1 MAAIDQLLKLA
12 KEKNASDV
20 HLCSRSAPMIRLYG
34 NVVKLDDFDVR
45 TPEQS
50 ERELLEIMN
59 ETQLQEFDRH
69 KEIDFSYS
77 VEKLGR
83 FRVNIHQEERG
94 VSGAFR
100 IIPSDIRSADSIGL
114 PEVVKE
120 ITRREQGMFLV
131 TGPSGC
137 GKSTTLA
144 ALVDLINH
152 ERACHVVTIE
162 DPIEFQY
169 VNDKS
174 YIDQREVG
182 THTRSFASALR
193 SVVRENPD
201 VIVVGEMRDLE
212 TISLAVSAA
221 ETGHLVFSTLHT
233 RGAAKTIERVINVFP
248 PEQQFMM
255 RTMLG
260 ESLVGV
266 LSQQLMRNRDGN
278 GLVLALEVMINTSA
292 VASLIRHGD
301 TYRIPSTMQTGKKF
315 GMQLMD
321 EHIIDL
327 LKAGKI
333 DPKVAQVKIEDKS
346 LLREFLV
353 EQKKQEEKRKKE
365 ESKKRTA

>member
-1 MAAIDQLLKLA
+1 MAAIDEFLTTARA
-12 KEKNASDV
+12 KGASDV
-20 HLCSRSAPMIRLYG
+20 HLCSQSPPMMRLFG
-34 NVVKLDDFDVR
+34 NIVKLEGFDVL
-45 TPEQS
+45 TPEKS
-50 ERELLEIMN
+50 ERDLLEIMN
-59 ETQLQEFDRH
+59 EGQLQEFDRH

-77 VEKLGR
+77 IEGIGR

-100 IIPSDIRSADSIGL
+100 IIPSDIRSAESIGL

-120 ITRREQGMFLV
+120 ITRR
-131 TGPSGC
+131 
-137 GKSTTLA
+137 
-144 ALVDLINH
+144 VDLINH
-152 ERACHVVTIE
+152 ERSCHIITIE

-169 VNDKS
+169 KNDKA
-174 YIDQREVG
+174 YVDQREVG
-182 THTRSFASALR
+182 THTRTFASALR

-248 PEQQFMM
+248 PEQQYML
-255 RTMLG
+255 RTMLA

-266 LSQQLMRNRDGN
+266 LSQQLMRNESGDGM
-278 GLVLALEVMINTSA
+278 VLAIEVMINTSA

-321 EHIIDL
+321 EHIIEL
-327 LKAGKI
+327 LREGKI
-333 DPKVAQVKIEDKS
+333 DQKVAQVKIEDRG
-346 LLREFLV
+346 LLREFMIQ
-353 EQKKQEEKRKKE
+353 QKKAEAKRKKAAG
-365 ESKKRTA
+365 KRSA

>member
-1 MAAIDQLLKLA
+1 MAAIDELLKTS
-12 KEKNASDV
+12 KDKGASDV
-20 HLCSRSAPMIRLYG
+20 HLCAKSPPMVRLFG
-34 NVVKLDDFDVR
+34 NIVPLGNFEVLS
-45 TPEQS
+45 PEKN
-50 ERELLEIMN
+50 ERDLLEIMN

-77 VEKLGR
+77 VEGLGR
-83 FRVNIHQEERG
+83 FRVNIHREERG

-100 IIPSDIRSADSIGL
+100 IIPTVIRSADSIGL
-114 PEVVKE
+114 PEVIKE

-137 GKSTTLA
+137 GKSTTLSS
-144 ALVDLINH
+144 LVDLINQ
-152 ERACHVVTIE
+152 ERACHIITIE

-169 VNDKS
+169 KNDKA

-182 THTRSFASALR
+182 THTKTFASALR

-248 PEQQFMM
+248 PEQQYMM
-255 RTMLG
+255 RTMLAA
-260 ESLVGV
+260 SLVGV
-266 LSQQLMRNRDGN
+266 LSQQLMRNRAGDGM
-278 GLVLALEVMINTSA
+278 VLALEVMINTSA
-292 VASLIRHGD
+292 VASLVRHGD

-321 EHIIDL
+321 EHIVDL
-327 LKAGKI
+327 LREGRI
-333 DPKVAQVKIEDKS
+333 DAKTAQTKIEDRG
-346 LLREFLV
+346 LLKEYLE
-353 EQKKQEEKRKKE
+353 EQKKAEAKAKKRAG
-365 ESKKRTA
+365 KRTA

>member
-1 MAAIDQLLKLA
+1 MAVIDEFLTTARA
-12 KEKNASDV
+12 KGASDV
-20 HLCSRSAPMIRLYG
+20 HLCSKSPPMMRLFG
-34 NVVKLDDFDVR
+34 NIVKLEGFDVL
-45 TPEQS
+45 TPEKS
-50 ERELLEIMN
+50 ERDLLEIMN
-59 ETQLQEFDRH
+59 EGQIQEFDRH

-77 VEKLGR
+77 IEGIGR

-100 IIPSDIRSADSIGL
+100 IIPSDIRSAESIGL

-120 ITRREQGMFLV
+120 ITRREQGLFLV

-144 ALVDLINH
+144 SLVDLINH
-152 ERACHVVTIE
+152 ERSCHIITIE

-169 VNDKS
+169 KNDKA
-174 YIDQREVG
+174 YVDQREVG
-182 THTRSFASALR
+182 THTRTFASALR

-248 PEQQFMM
+248 PEQQYML
-255 RTMLG
+255 RTMLA

-266 LSQQLMRNRDGN
+266 LSQQLMRNESGDGM
-278 GLVLALEVMINTSA
+278 VLAIDVMINTSA

-321 EHIIDL
+321 EHIIEL
-327 LKAGKI
+327 LREGKI
-333 DPKVAQVKIEDKS
+333 DHTVAQVKIEDRG
-346 LLREFLV
+346 LLREFMIQ
-353 EQKKQEEKRKKE
+353 QKKAEEKRKKAAG
-365 ESKKRTA
+365 KRSA

>member
-1 MAAIDQLLKLA
+1 MAAIDSILTLA

-20 HLCSRSAPMIRLYG
+20 HLCSKSVPMVRLFG
-34 NVVKLDDFDVR
+34 NIVKLEGFEVR
-45 TPEQS
+45 EPEQN

-59 ETQLQEFDRH
+59 ESQLQEFDRY
-69 KEIDFSYS
+69 KEIDFSYAIQGI
-77 VEKLGR
+77 GR

-94 VSGAFR
+94 VSGSFR
-100 IIPSDIRSADSIGL
+100 IIPSEIRAADSIGL

-120 ITRREQGMFLV
+120 ITRREQGLFLV

-144 ALVDLINH
+144 ALVNLINN
-152 ERACHVVTIE
+152 ERACHIVTIE

-169 VNDKS
+169 ENNTA

-182 THTRSFASALR
+182 THTKTFASALR

-233 RGAAKTIERVINVFP
+233 RGAAKTIERVVNVFP

-255 RTMLG
+255 RTMIG
-260 ESLVGV
+260 ESLIGV
-266 LSQQLMRNRDGN
+266 LSQQLMRNVSGDGMI
-278 GLVLALEVMINTSA
+278 LAIEVMINTSA

-321 EHIIDL
+321 EHIIEL
-327 LKAGKI
+327 LRADKI
-333 DPKVAQVKIEDKS
+333 DPKVAQVKIEDKG
-346 LLREFLV
+346 LLREYLL
-353 EQKKQEEKRKKE
+353 EQRKMEEKLKKE
-365 ESKKRTA
+365 QVRHKA

>member
-1 MAAIDQLLKLA
+1 MAAIDSVLIVA
-12 KEKNASDV
+12 KEKKASDV
-20 HLCSRSAPMIRLYG
+20 HLCAGSSTMVRLYG
-34 NVVKLDDFDVR
+34 NIIKMDDSPPR
-45 TPEQS
+45 SPEQN
-50 ERELLEIMN
+50 RKELLEIMN
-59 ETQLQEFDRH
+59 EGQLQEFDRH
-69 KEIDFSYS
+69 KEIDFSYA
-77 VEKLGR
+77 VENVGR

-100 IIPSDIRSADSIGL
+100 IIPTEIKSAESIGL
-114 PEVVKE
+114 PEVVKD
-120 ITRREQGMFLV
+120 ITRREQGLFLV
-131 TGPSGC
+131 TGPSGS

-144 ALVDLINH
+144 ALVDLINK
-152 ERACHVVTIE
+152 ERACHIVTIE

-169 VNDKS
+169 VNDQA

-182 THTRSFASALR
+182 THTRTFASALR
-193 SVVRENPD
+193 AVVRENPD

-233 RGAAKTIERVINVFP
+233 RGAAKTIERIINVFP

-266 LSQQLMRNRDGN
+266 ISQQLMRNRAGN
-278 GLVLALEVMINTSA
+278 GMVLSIEVMVNTSA

-301 TYRIPSTMQTGKKF
+301 TYRIPSAMQTGKKF

-327 LKAGKI
+327 LRQGKI
-333 DPKVAQVKIEDKS
+333 DPKVAQVKIEDKG
-346 LLREFLV
+346 LLREFIL
-353 EQKKQEEKRKKE
+353 EQKRGEGKRQAKG
-365 ESKKRTA
+365 R

>member
-1 MAAIDQLLKLA
+1 MAAIDGILKFA
-12 KEKNASDV
+12 KEKKVSDV
-20 HLCSRSAPMIRLYG
+20 HLCSKSPPMARLHGNIIKLGDYG
-34 NVVKLDDFDVR
+34 VR
-45 TPEQS
+45 TPEQN
-50 ERELLEIMN
+50 EHDLLEIMN
-59 ETQLQEFDRH
+59 QDQRQEFDRH
-69 KEIDFSYS
+69 KEIDFSYA
-77 VEKLGR
+77 VGGVGR

-94 VSGAFR
+94 ISGAFR
-100 IIPSDIRSADSIGL
+100 IIPTEIRTADSIGL
-114 PEVVKE
+114 PQVVKE
-120 ITRREQGMFLV
+120 ITNREQGLFLV

-144 ALVDLINH
+144 ALVDLINR
-152 ERACHVVTIE
+152 ERACHIVTIE

-169 VNDKS
+169 VNSKA
-174 YIDQREVG
+174 YVDQREVG
-182 THTRSFASALR
+182 THTRTFASALR

-233 RGAAKTIERVINVFP
+233 RGAAKTIERIINVFP
-248 PEQQFMM
+248 PEQQYMM

-266 LSQQLMRNRDGN
+266 LSQQLMRNHAGDGMI
-278 GLVLALEVMINTSA
+278 LALEVMINTPA
-292 VASLIRHGD
+292 VGSLIRHGD
-301 TYRIPSTMQTGKKF
+301 TYRIPSTMQTSKKF

-333 DPKVAQVKIEDKS
+333 DAKVAQVKIEDKG
-346 LLREFLV
+346 LFREYLV
-353 EQKKQEEKRKKE
+353 EQKKLEEKQKKE
-365 ESKKRTA
+365 AGKSA

>member
-1 MAAIDQLLKLA
+1 MAAIDEILGTA
-12 KEKNASDV
+12 KEKGASDV
-20 HLCSRSAPMIRLYG
+20 HICSMSPPMVRQFGNIVRLEGY
-34 NVVKLDDFDVR
+34 DVIE
-45 TPEQS
+45 PE
-50 ERELLEIMN
+50 RGRRDLLEIMN
-59 ETQLQEFDRH
+59 DNQLREFDRH
-69 KEIDFSYS
+69 KEIDFSYA
-77 VEKLGR
+77 VKDIGR
-83 FRVNIHQEERG
+83 FRVNIHEEERG

-100 IIPSDIRSADSIGL
+100 IIPDVIRDADSIGI
-114 PEVVKE
+114 PDVVKN

-131 TGPSGC
+131 TGPSGS

-144 ALVDLINH
+144 SLIDLINH
-152 ERACHVVTIE
+152 ERACHIITIE

-169 VNDKS
+169 KNDTA

-248 PEQQFMM
+248 PEQQYMM

-266 LSQQLMRNRDGN
+266 VSQQLMRNHN
-278 GLVLALEVMINTSA
+278 GTGMVLALEVMINTSA

-301 TYRIPSTMQTGKKF
+301 TYRIPSTMQTGKKY

-327 LKAGKI
+327 LRAGNI
-333 DPKVAQVKIEDKS
+333 DPKMAQTKIEDRG
-346 LLREFLV
+346 LLREYLV
-353 EQKKQEEKRKKE
+353 EKKKAETGRKK
-365 ESKKRTA
+365 SGKRTA

>member
-1 MAAIDQLLKLA
+1 MAAIDELLTTA
-12 KEKNASDV
+12 KERKASDV
-20 HLCSRSAPMIRLYG
+20 HLCSRSGPMVRLYG
-34 NVVKLDDFDVR
+34 NISRLEGYDVR

-50 ERELLEIMN
+50 ESELLEIMN
-59 ETQLQEFDRH
+59 EMQLQEFDRH
-69 KEIDFSYS
+69 KEIDFSYA
-77 VEKLGR
+77 VDGVGR

-94 VSGAFR
+94 ISGAFR
-100 IIPSDIRSADSIGL
+100 IIPSDIRTADSIGL

-120 ITRREQGMFLV
+120 ITRREQGLFLV

-152 ERACHVVTIE
+152 ERACHIITIE

-169 VNDKS
+169 VNDKA

-233 RGAAKTIERVINVFP
+233 RGAAKTIERIINVFP
-248 PEQQFMM
+248 PEQQYMM

-266 LSQQLMRNRDGN
+266 LSQQLMRNRAGDGM
-278 GLVLALEVMINTSA
+278 VLAIEVMINTPA
-292 VASLIRHGD
+292 VASLVRHGD

-321 EHIIDL
+321 EHIIEL
-327 LKAGKI
+327 LKAGQI
-333 DPKVAQVKIEDKS
+333 DVKVAQVKIEDRG
-346 LLREFLV
+346 LLREYLL
-353 EQKKQEEKRKKE
+353 QKKQEEEKQKKQK
-365 ESKKRTA
+365 SKRTA

>member
-1 MAAIDQLLKLA
+1 MAAIDSLLVRA
-12 KEKNASDV
+12 KEMRASDV
-20 HLCSRSAPMIRLYG
+20 HLCSKSPPMTRLYG
-34 NVVKLDDFDVR
+34 NIVKMEGFDVR
-45 TPEQS
+45 TPQLN
-50 ERELLEIMN
+50 ERELLEVMT
-59 ETQLQEFDRH
+59 EAQLQEFDRH
-69 KEIDFSYS
+69 KEIDFSYAIHG
-77 VEKLGR
+77 VGR

-94 VSGAFR
+94 ISGAFR
-100 IIPSDIRSADSIGL
+100 IIPSEIRSADSIGL

-120 ITRREQGMFLV
+120 VTRREQGLFLV

-169 VNDKS
+169 VNDKA
-174 YIDQREVG
+174 YVDQREVG
-182 THTRSFASALR
+182 THTRTFASALR

-233 RGAAKTIERVINVFP
+233 RGAAKTVERIINVFP

-266 LSQQLMRNRDGN
+266 LSQQLMRNRAGDGM
-278 GLVLALEVMINTSA
+278 VLAIEVMINTPA

-301 TYRIPSTMQTGKKF
+301 TYRVPSAMQTGKKF
-315 GMQLMD
+315 GMQIMD
-321 EHIIDL
+321 EHIIEL
-327 LKAGKI
+327 LRANKI
-333 DPKVAQVKIEDKS
+333 DPKVAQVKIEDKG
-346 LLREFLV
+346 LLREYLQ
-353 EQKKQEEKRKKE
+353 EQQKEGQKRKKGQAKE
-365 ESKKRTA
+365 GA

>member
-1 MAAIDQLLKLA
+1 LAVIDKLLQIA
-12 KEKNASDV
+12 KEMGASDV
-20 HLCSRSAPMIRLYG
+20 HLCSRSEPMVRLYG
-34 NVVKLDDFDVR
+34 NIIKLEGFDIR
-45 TPEQS
+45 EPEEN
-50 ERELLEIMN
+50 ERDLLEIMN
-59 ETQLQEFDRH
+59 EGQLQEFDRH
-69 KEIDFSYS
+69 KEIDFSYA
-77 VEKLGR
+77 VESLGR

-100 IIPSDIRSADSIGL
+100 IIPSTIRSADSVGL

-120 ITRREQGMFLV
+120 ISRREQGLFLV

-144 ALVDLINH
+144 ALVDLINR

-162 DPIEFQY
+162 DPIEFEY
-169 VNDKS
+169 ENVKA

-266 LSQQLMRNRDGN
+266 LSQQLMRNTKGDGM
-278 GLVLALEVMINTSA
+278 VLALEVMINTSA

-321 EHIIDL
+321 EHIIEL
-327 LKAGKI
+327 LKAKKI
-333 DPKVAQVKIEDKS
+333 DPKVAHVKVEDKA
-346 LLREFLV
+346 LLREFLG
-353 EQKKQEEKRKKE
+353 EQKKEEGKQKKE
-365 ESKKRTA
+365 RGKRTA

>member
-1 MAAIDQLLKLA
+1 MAAIDRILTLA
-12 KEKNASDV
+12 KEKGASDV
-20 HLCSRSAPMIRLYG
+20 HLCSRSAPMVRYLGEII
-34 NVVKLDDFDVR
+34 KLEGFDVR
-45 TPEQS
+45 TPEQN

-69 KEIDFSYS
+69 KEIDFSYAIPG
-77 VEKLGR
+77 KGR

-100 IIPSDIRSADSIGL
+100 IIPTQIRTADSIGL
-114 PEVVKE
+114 PQVVKE
-120 ITRREQGMFLV
+120 ITKREQGMFLV
-131 TGPSGC
+131 TGPSGS

-152 ERACHVVTIE
+152 ERACHVITIE

-169 VNDKS
+169 VNDKA

-233 RGAAKTIERVINVFP
+233 RGAAKTIERIINVFP

-266 LSQQLMRNRDGN
+266 LSQQLMRNKDGT
-278 GLVLALEVMINTSA
+278 GMTLAIEVMINTPA
-292 VASLIRHGD
+292 VASLVRHGD

-327 LKAGKI
+327 VRQGKVDI
-333 DPKVAQVKIEDKS
+333 KTAQIKIEDKG
-346 LLREFLV
+346 LLREFLL
-353 EQKKQEEKRKKE
+353 EQKKQDEKRKKVQ
-365 ESKKRTA
+365 SK

>member
-1 MAAIDQLLKLA
+1 MAAIDEILKRA
-12 KEKNASDV
+12 KELGASDV
-20 HLCSRSAPMIRLYG
+20 HLCSKSPPMIRLYG
-34 NVVKLDDFDVR
+34 NIIKLEGFGVCDVEKNKR
-45 TPEQS
+45 D
-50 ERELLEIMN
+50 LLEIMN
-59 ETQLQEFDRH
+59 EGQLQLFDRH

-77 VEKLGR
+77 VEEIGR
-83 FRVNIHQEERG
+83 YRTNIHQEERG
-94 VSGAFR
+94 ISAAFR

-114 PEVVKE
+114 PDVVKA
-120 ITRREQGMFLV
+120 ITRREQGLFLV

-152 ERACHVVTIE
+152 ERACHIITIE

-169 VNDKS
+169 VNDNA

-182 THTRSFASALR
+182 THTRTFASALR

-248 PEQQFMM
+248 PEQQYMM

-266 LSQQLMRNRDGN
+266 VSQQLMRNRAGDGM
-278 GLVLALEVMINTSA
+278 VLAIEVMINTPA
-292 VASLIRHGD
+292 VGSLIRHGD

-321 EHIIDL
+321 EHIIEL
-327 LKAGKI
+327 LKEGKI
-333 DPKVAQVKIEDKS
+333 DPKVAQVKIEDKA
-346 LLREFLV
+346 LLREYFI
-353 EQKKQEEKRKKE
+353 EKKKQDEKGHKGRAKQ
-365 ESKKRTA
+365 TA

>member
-1 MAAIDQLLKLA
+1 MAVIDSVLTLA
-12 KEKNASDV
+12 KEKNTSDV
-20 HLCSRSAPMIRLYG
+20 HLCSKSPPMVRLYG
-34 NVVKLDDFDVR
+34 NIIKLEGFDVR
-45 TPEQS
+45 TPEQN
-50 ERELLEIMN
+50 ERELLEVMN

-69 KEIDFSYS
+69 KEIDFSYAIQG
-77 VEKLGR
+77 VGR

-100 IIPSDIRSADSIGL
+100 IIPSEILTADSIGL
-114 PEVVKE
+114 PEMVKE
-120 ITRREQGMFLV
+120 ITRREQGLFLV

-144 ALVDLINH
+144 ALVDLINN
-152 ERACHVVTIE
+152 ERACHIITIE

-169 VNDKS
+169 VNNMS

-212 TISLAVSAA
+212 TIQLAVSAA

-255 RTMLG
+255 RTMLS

-266 LSQQLMRNRDGN
+266 LSQQLMRNRNGDGM
-278 GLVLALEVMINTSA
+278 VLALEVMINTPA
-292 VASLIRHGD
+292 VASLVRHGD

-327 LKAGKI
+327 LKAGRI
-333 DPKVAQVKIEDKS
+333 DPKTAQVKIEDKG
-346 LLREFLV
+346 LLREYLG
-353 EQKKQEEKRKKE
+353 EQQREEGKRKKE
-365 ESKKRTA
+365 YPRRTA

>member
-1 MAAIDQLLKLA
+1 VRLFGNI
-12 KEKNASDV
+12 
-20 HLCSRSAPMIRLYG
+20 IRLG
-34 NVVKLDDFDVR
+34 DHDVR
-45 TPEQS
+45 SPEQN
-50 ERELLEIMN
+50 ERDLLEIMN
-59 ETQLQEFDRH
+59 EVQRQEFDRH
-69 KEIDFSYS
+69 KEIDFSYA
-77 VEKLGR
+77 VEEVGR

-94 VSGAFR
+94 MSGAFR
-100 IIPSDIRSADSIGL
+100 IIPTEIKTADSIGL
-114 PEVVKE
+114 PQVVKE
-120 ITRREQGMFLV
+120 ITQREQGLFLV

-152 ERACHVVTIE
+152 ERACHIVTIE

-169 VNDKS
+169 SNNQA

-182 THTRSFASALR
+182 THTKTFASALR

-233 RGAAKTIERVINVFP
+233 RGAAKTIERIINVFP
-248 PEQQFMM
+248 PEQQYMM

-266 LSQQLMRNRDGN
+266 LSQQLMRNRAGDGMI
-278 GLVLALEVMINTSA
+278 LALEVMINTSA

-301 TYRIPSTMQTGKKF
+301 TYRIPSTMQTSKKF

-333 DPKVAQVKIEDKS
+333 DPKVAQVKIEDKG
-346 LLREFLV
+346 LFREYV
-353 EQKKQEEKRKKE
+353 QEQKKAGDKHKQAG
-365 ESKKRTA
+365 RTA

>member
-1 MAAIDQLLKLA
+1 MLIKA
-12 KEKNASDV
+12 KEIGASDV
-20 HLCSRSAPMIRLYG
+20 HLCSQSVPMVRLFG
-34 NVVKLDDFDVR
+34 NVVKMEGFDVR
-45 TPEQS
+45 KPDEN
-50 ERELLEIMN
+50 ERDLLDIMN
-59 ETQLQEFDRH
+59 ENQLQEFDRH
-69 KEIDFSYS
+69 KEIDFSYAIQGI
-77 VEKLGR
+77 GR

-100 IIPSDIRSADSIGL
+100 VIPSEIMSAEKIGL

-120 ITRREQGMFLV
+120 ISRREQGLFLV

-152 ERACHVVTIE
+152 ERSCHVITIE
-162 DPIEFQY
+162 DPIEFEY
-169 VNDKS
+169 VNDKA
-174 YIDQREVG
+174 YVDQREVG
-182 THTRSFASALR
+182 THTKSFASALR

-255 RTMLG
+255 RTMLS

-266 LSQQLMRNRDGN
+266 LSQQLMRNRTGDGM
-278 GLVLALEVMINTSA
+278 VLALEVMINTPA
-292 VASLIRHGD
+292 VASLVRHGD

-321 EHIIDL
+321 EHMIEL
-327 LKAGKI
+327 LKQGQI
-333 DPKVAQVKIEDKS
+333 DPKMAQVKIEDKS
-346 LLREFLV
+346 LLRDFLAQ
-353 EQKKQEEKRKKE
+353 QKKEEAKRKKDRG
-365 ESKKRTA
+365 KRSA